1 MAKNSDAIP
10 YYRELREALDAP
22 GCALCYLTVSS
33 AVRYI
38 DTLLWQMVNEPDVRA
53 ALNAARG
60 YCNFHAWMLPRRGGA
75 LGVAILMHGITKTL
89 LDATDQTPAKNRS
102 AWDVLRRNANTLDP
116 AQLADALEPQAPCP
130 ICAHVQGM
138 EHDVI
143 ITLLDQLADDDA
155 LAAQFRA
162 SEGLCLDHFR
172 RALRHAQP
180 RQNTDL
186 LIELQRAVWQR
197 TYGEL
202 GEFIRKNDHRFRG
215 ETFTPA
221 ETDAWERALALISG
235 PSSAAGTESQGLTQV
250 LKRGGVK
257 RDA

>member
-1 MAKNSDAIP
+1 MPKNTEAIP
-10 YYRELREALDAP
+10 YYRELREALAEP
-22 GCALCYLTVSS
+22 GCAICHITVSS

-89 LDATDQTPAKNRS
+89 LDETDQTPAKNRS
-102 AWDVLRRNANTLDP
+102 AWDVLRRNANTLDRT
-116 AQLADALEPQAPCP
+116 QLANALDPQSPCP
-130 ICAHVQGM
+130 ICAHIAGP
-138 EHDVI
+138 EHDVTV
-143 ITLLDQLADDDA
+143 TLLDQLADDAA
-155 LAAQFRA
+155 LVEQFRA
-162 SEGLCLDHFR
+162 SEGLCLHHFR
-172 RALRHAQP
+172 YTLRHAQP
-180 RQNTDL
+180 RHNTDQF
-186 LIELQRAVWQR
+186 IELQRAVWQR

-221 ETDAWERALALISG
+221 ESNVWERALALISG
-235 PSSAAGTESQGLTQV
+235 PSSAAGAESRGLTQV
-250 LKRGGVK
+250 LKR
-257 RDA
+257 